1 MSLEDQPDRRY
12 ASAVSFRQAL
22 ETRLNAAAVA
32 SGTDPGRL
40 RRQVAFERLLARLAL
55 AQPSWV
61 LKGGLALELRLGNAG
76 RATKDLD
83 LATLDGEADGD
94 RAWDRLAE
102 ALASDPS
109 GDHFSFVVDAPRPLA
124 ADMAGRPGW
133 RFPIDARL
141 AGKTFVSVRLD
152 VVARADE
159 IEGGVEQLTFPSM
172 LAFAGFE
179 PSLTVPAVDLA
190 QHAAEK
196 FHALTRVYGDRPS
209 YRVKDLVDLVLL
221 IELGLID
228 QVRLAERLET
238 VFRVRGTHPIPVEL
252 PEPPVAWRDDYVA
265 LITDLNIGARTVE
278 VAMATVQPV
287 WDAALR
293 ELGS

>member
-252 PEPPVAWRDDYVA
+252 PEPPSP
-265 LITDLNIGARTVE
+265 GAMTMSR
-278 VAMATVQPV
+278 
-287 WDAALR
+287 
-293 ELGS
+293 